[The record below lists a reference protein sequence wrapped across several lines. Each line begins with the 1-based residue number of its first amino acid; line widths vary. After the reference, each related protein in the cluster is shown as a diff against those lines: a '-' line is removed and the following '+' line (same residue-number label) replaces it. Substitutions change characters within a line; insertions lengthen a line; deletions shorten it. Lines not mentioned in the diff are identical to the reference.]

1 MYECILIAFIS
12 ILLELINYSTKSALM
27 GLIKY
32 SDSSYSAQALS
43 YSYSFYT
50 DNVFGLAENITMHFP

>member
-1 MYECILIAFIS
+1 MYECILNAFIS

-43 YSYSFYT
+43 YSYI
-50 DNVFGLAENITMHFP
+50 VFILIMYLVWLKI